1 MNKTRWI
8 SLACKD
14 DGVENEGGEAG
25 TGIVIT
31 RRVVDR
37 VMISLA
43 LLEAERRA
51 RGSTP
56 SLKAGISV
64 MIHFEDFDR

>member
-1 MNKTRWI
+1 
-8 SLACKD
+8 
-14 DGVENEGGEAG
+14 
-25 TGIVIT
+25 
-31 RRVVDR
+31 

-43 LLEAERRA
+43 LLEAERRV

-64 MIHFEDFDR
+64 MIRFEASDR